1 MWLGP
6 TLAIEEVAVLPGM
19 RRRGIGRALVERAL
33 REARPACALLAVD
46 EANRA
51 ARALYESLGFVRSD
65 RRLVFEWTLGDGDP
79 C

>member
-1 MWLGP
+1 
-6 TLAIEEVAVLPGM
+6 
-19 RRRGIGRALVERAL
+19 VERAL

-65 RRLVFEWTLGDGDP
+65 RRLVFEWTPGNGGP